1 MIKKIY
7 KLYEQAILFNL
18 LVIYLIGFMF
28 YFENEMRTINWMM
41 IVYLIQF
48 FGLGTI
54 LGLYGKQKA
63 WKWPQR

>member
-18 LVIYLIGFMF
+18 LIIYLIGFMF
-28 YFENEMRTINWMM
+28 YFENEMRTIDWMM
-41 IVYLIQF
+41 IIYLIQF

-54 LGLYGKQKA
+54 LFLYGKQKG